1 MIFEGHEMS
10 EKGVKDKILK
20 NAAVRNILCRIWNA
34 AVFLNMAFF
43 FNMWPFFLKCSGV
56 KLWDSQ
62 LYKSFF
68 SVSL

>member
-34 AVFLNMAFF
+34 AVPLDMAFF
-43 FNMWPFFLKCSGV
+43 FQYV
-56 KLWDSQ
+56 AI
-62 LYKSFF
+62 F
-68 SVSL
+68 SKMQRC